1 MIIDYSFWRPAR
13 DELGGVNGAVRY
25 LSHDPAKHVTAAG
38 LAELHAWGIGT
49 ALVFEDTATRAEGG
63 ATFGGED
70 GAFARDAMAM
80 LGVPA
85 SRPCYA
91 AVDFDVPDYAPT
103 SRNPRAKL
111 GPVGDYLE
119 AFANTLH
126 PYPMGVYGG
135 YWPVSR
141 ALDARLTALAWQTVA
156 WSGGNIDARIALYQ
170 PAITPP
176 GMQADLDLAGH
187 RDWGQFRRVT
197 QWLAGADA

>member
-13 DELGGVNGAVRY
+13 DELAGVIDVIRY
-25 LSHDPAKHVTAAG
+25 LSHDPAKHVTAAE

-63 ATFGGED
+63 ATFGTAD
-70 GAFARDAMAM
+70 GAFARDTMAA
-80 LGVPA
+80 LGVPVK
-85 SRPCYA
+85 RPCFA

-103 SRNPRAKL
+103 SRDPRAKL

-119 AFANTLH
+119 AFSRALGA
-126 PYPMGVYGG
+126 YSMGAYGG
-135 YWPVSR
+135 YWLVSR
-141 ALDARLTALAWQTVA
+141 ALDAHLTAVAWQTVA
-156 WSGGNIDARIALYQ
+156 WSGGNIDARIALFQ

-197 QWLAGADA
+197 EWVTGAGA